1 MAIIRCPYC
10 HAIID
15 ENDKYCN
22 SCGTQLLFPEDD
34 SVEEEIPGE
43 KILDAEDDGEEKD
56 YSIEE
61 PGGGTSSDT
70 KEVEESEEERTGE
83 LVSPAASET
92 GSRDIA
98 NLLEAEEPGDE
109 DGQEAEDAEIAED
122 AEDEGFGAGDG
133 KTEEVIIVEEIA
145 AQEAAVKAACP
156 AASEPEED
164 TKAYTV
170 SPVETGTREDDTVE
184 LVVPP
189 VADDKSRATA
199 PEAAADDGKKPTP
212 DTEEVRTG
220 EIEEGA
226 AQTAPAPVTFDTH
239 ELDDIG
245 KTIEL
250 SKERLDKMIEVMAA
264 KQQEAPAEA
273 ASGAEPEA
281 GKKTGTLPPWADK
294 IKGAAPIVPR
304 DVTEDTGGRFEKET
318 WSGVA
323 TGTPVKESGLEAA
336 GEKPDEA
343 KEEEIF
349 PRRKPSDSGIGLPER
364 VTQAALPFEETG
376 RVAGEE
382 GEREEA
388 EEEESLG
395 PVAGPAA
402 IPSIA
407 ELPKREESRSVA
419 RDEAPPAP
427 GFVKE
432 PQPAEEA
439 LRPPFD
445 FSVFLKAKSF
455 DILFIGVF
463 WLVALWVAARSM
475 GATLF
480 EILSVVSGSALMLYA
495 AFILLYFF
503 LFKFFLGET
512 LGDRL
517 FRERE

>member
-22 SCGTQLLFPEDD
+22 NCGTQLLFPEDD

-43 KILDAEDDGEEKD
+43 KILDAEDDDEEKD
-56 YSIEE
+56 YSLDKPGPGTTADAEE
-61 PGGGTSSDT
+61 D
-70 KEVEESEEERTGE
+70 EETEEERTGE
-83 LVSPAASET
+83 LVSAT
-92 GSRDIA
+92 
-98 NLLEAEEPGDE
+98 
-109 DGQEAEDAEIAED
+109 
-122 AEDEGFGAGDG
+122 GAGDG
-133 KTEEVIIVEEIA
+133 KTEEVIIVEDIA
-145 AQEAAVKAACP
+145 AQEAAAKAACP

-164 TKAYTV
+164 TKVYSV
-170 SPVETGTREDDTVE
+170 SPVETGTREDETVE

-189 VADDKSRATA
+189 FAEDMARTTV
-199 PEAAADDGKKPTP
+199 PEAVEDGGEEPTP
-212 DTEEVRTG
+212 DTDEVRTG

-226 AQTAPAPVTFDTH
+226 VAEAGPAPVTFDTH
-239 ELDDIG
+239 ELEDIG

-250 SKERLDKMIEVMAA
+250 SKERLDKMIEVMAG
-264 KQQEAPAEA
+264 KQRETPGEQAP
-273 ASGAEPEA
+273 GAEPVA

-294 IKGAAPIVPR
+294 IKGAAPAVPR
-304 DVTEDTGGRFEKET
+304 EDTGDTGGRFEKET
-318 WSGVA
+318 WSGVDA
-323 TGTPVKESGLEAA
+323 GTPMKESGLEAA
-336 GEKPDEA
+336 GEEQEEA

-349 PRRKPSDSGIGLPER
+349 PHRKPSDSGIGLPER
-364 VTQAALPFEETG
+364 VTQAALPFEAVEQAT
-376 RVAGEE
+376 AEE
-382 GEREEA
+382 GESEEA
-388 EEEESLG
+388 AEEESLG
-395 PVAGPAA
+395 PAAGPAA

-407 ELPKREESRSVA
+407 ELPKREGTRLVA
-419 RDEAPPAP
+419 REEARPGP
-427 GFVKE
+427 GFEKE
-432 PQPAEEA
+432 PEAAEEA
-439 LRPPFD
+439 LRPPFN
-445 FSVFLKAKSF
+445 FSLFLKAKAF

-480 EILSVVSGSALMLYA
+480 EILSVVSSSALLLYA